1 MNPTINTFFADIP
14 EHEKQE
20 LRDAGFTEEDIA
32 FAILL
37 SHGLPNGDIIHLGLS
52 QREGEDDA
60 SYNARYVA
68 AIERGDYLCYDAPRL
83 PEQE

>member
-1 MNPTINTFFADIP
+1 MNPTMNKFADIP

-20 LRDAGFTEEDIA
+20 LRDAGFTEDDIA

-37 SHGLPNGDIIHLGLS
+37 SHGLPDGDIIHLNIT
-52 QREGEDDA
+52 QREGETDE
-60 SYNARYVA
+60 SYNARYKA
-68 AIERGDYLCYDAPRL
+68 ALQRGDYLCHDAPRL